1 MHPIS
6 LLRGLK
12 ARLHA
17 RPDSE
22 HEQAGLRIAIVGL
35 ILAYMALFHGAPS
48 RWSTTDLTIVLTLT
62 GFFTVAVGI
71 FVAICVWPASNVPR
85 RLLGMIADNAGA
97 TWYMAMAGEYGY
109 SMLGVFLF
117 VTFGNGFRYGRRYLF
132 GSQALCLAGF
142 IGVIAFVPFWQAHRT
157 AGIGLL
163 IALVVLPYYVATLL
177 ERIQDALAKAEEA
190 NLAKTSFLANMSHEM
205 RTPLNG
211 VVGVVDLLRMTPLS
225 TQQGEMVSL
234 LRHSITVLRSLV
246 DDVLDISKIEAGR
259 LTLEAAPFD
268 LHVSINGLMQLLN
281 PHANSKGL
289 ALHAVVDPALEY
301 RLKGDSHH
309 LRQILL
315 NLLGNA
321 IKFTERGEVTLAV
334 SQVRESGEGTIVRFE
349 VKDSG
354 IGIAPEALSK
364 IFERFVQAD
373 QSTTRKY
380 GGTGLGTT
388 IAKQLAE
395 LMGGTI
401 GVESTLGQGSTF
413 WVELPFLKDTSVVET
428 TIPTSSEVE
437 RDQPLP
443 GSRDTGVTVVLASAA
458 LAQVTATLRELGEPY
473 EIVTPLSPLGIRLDE
488 LIRSNVTIRAIVAAC
503 DIDQACSAFAAAA
516 QRLPDKNVAYIYV
529 ATGDLSVVDKARVNS
544 IKGAFAMQDATPRL
558 ISNAIHAATA
568 GNEEGRSGAGD
579 LAFELKR
586 DRTSLKVLVAED
598 NPTNQRII
606 CQLLESAGHE
616 VILAADGEEALD
628 LYELEEPDL
637 AILDFNMPQRSGIEV
652 VQAIRMME
660 APGTRMPTLILSA
673 SVTTEARDRAK
684 RAGADQFVGKPF
696 DAASLISE
704 VDRLGKRTHRATR
717 NAAANPDTANPKT
730 AQVSRASAG
739 NSPAY
744 SGSRTRASNRAG
756 VAITDSEKELLDPA
770 RLAQLEDIARDPSF
784 LTELIHGFIGDVNTI
799 LAGTRQCVSTG
810 KTSDIPDLMHSLKGA
825 AVGVGA
831 TRLAALAVD
840 LESSGETLS
849 TAGLE
854 SKLESIL
861 TCFDATSASL
871 KKYLQS
877 NHQVPT

>member
-1 MHPIS
+1 
-6 LLRGLK
+6 
-12 ARLHA
+12 
-17 RPDSE
+17 
-22 HEQAGLRIAIVGL
+22 
-35 ILAYMALFHGAPS
+35 MALFHGAPS
-48 RWSTTDLTIVLTLT
+48 HWSANDLTIVVTLT
-62 GFFTVAVGI
+62 GFFTVAVCL
-71 FVAICVWPASNVPR
+71 FVSICIWPAPNVPR
-85 RLLGMIADNAGA
+85 RLIGMLADNAGA
-97 TWYMAMAGEYGY
+97 TWYMAVAGEYGF

-132 GSQALCLAGF
+132 GSQILCLIGY
-142 IGVIAFVPFWQAHRT
+142 IGVISFAPFWHAHRT

-163 IALVVLPYYVATLL
+163 IALVALPLYVATLL

-190 NLAKTSFLANMSHEM
+190 SLAKTSFLANMSHEM

-211 VVGVVDLLRMTPLS
+211 VAGVVDLLRMTPLS

-234 LRHSITVLRSLV
+234 LRHSISVLKSLV

-259 LTLEAAPFD
+259 LTLEVAPFD
-268 LHVSINGLMQLLN
+268 LHVSINGLMQLLG
-281 PHANSKGL
+281 PHARSKGL
-289 ALHAVVDPALEY
+289 GLHAVVDPALEY

-334 SQVRESGEGTIVRFE
+334 SQIRETAEGTTVRVE

-354 IGIAPEALSK
+354 IGIAPEALPR

-388 IAKQLAE
+388 IAKQLVE

-413 WVELPFLKDTSVVET
+413 WVELPFLKEET
-428 TIPTSSEVE
+428 ASDATVPQPSPTE
-437 RDQPLP
+437 RDEPLP
-443 GSRDTGVTVVLASAA
+443 GPVEAGLTLVLASGA
-458 LAQVTATLRELGEPY
+458 LAQVTSTLRELGEPY
-473 EIVTPLSPLGIRLDE
+473 EIVTPMNPLGSRLDA
-488 LIRSNVTIRAIVAAC
+488 LIHSNVTVRAIVAAC

-516 QRLPDKNVAYIYV
+516 QRLADRNVAYIYV
-529 ATGDLSVVDKARVNS
+529 ASGDLSVVDKARVNS
-544 IKGAFAMQDATPRL
+544 IKGAFALQNATPKL

-568 GNEEGRSGAGD
+568 GNEQGRSNAGD
-579 LAFELKR
+579 LALELSR
-586 DRTSLKVLVAED
+586 QRTPLKVLVAED

-616 VILAADGEEALD
+616 VVLAADGEEALD

-660 APGTRMPTLILSA
+660 APGTRMPTMILSA

-704 VDRLGKRTHRATR
+704 VDRLGKRTQRAKR
-717 NAAANPDTANPKT
+717 SAAANSGTANADAAHASKET
-730 AQVSRASAG
+730 AVNATVYA
-739 NSPAY
+739 
-744 SGSRTRASNRAG
+744 GSRTQGSARSRAPIGNGDQA
-756 VAITDSEKELLDPA
+756 LLDPA

-784 LTELIHGFIGDVNTI
+784 LTELIHGFIGDVDTI
-799 LAGTRQCVSTG
+799 VAGTRQCISTA
-810 KTSDIPDLMHSLKGA
+810 KTSGIPDLMHSLKGA

-840 LESSGETLS
+840 LESSGEILS
-849 TAGLE
+849 TAELE
-854 SKLESIL
+854 RKLDSIVA
-861 TCFDATSASL
+861 CFGATSNSL
-871 KKYLQS
+871 KDYLQS
-877 NHQVPT
+877 NHHVPT

>member
-6 LLRGLK
+6 LLRRLK

-22 HEQAGLRIAIVGL
+22 HEQAGLRIVIVGL

-48 RWSTTDLTIVLTLT
+48 RWSATDLTIVLMLS
-62 GFFTVAVGI
+62 GFFAVAVGI
-71 FVAICVWPASNVPR
+71 FVAICIWPASNVPR
-85 RLLGMIADNAGA
+85 RLLGMLADNAGA

-132 GSQALCLAGF
+132 GSQALCLVGY
-142 IGVIAFVPFWQAHRT
+142 IGVIAFVPFWQGHRT

-163 IALVVLPYYVATLL
+163 IALIVLPYYVATLL

-211 VVGVVDLLRMTPLS
+211 IVGIVDLLRTTPLS
-225 TQQGEMVSL
+225 IQQGEMVSL
-234 LRHSITVLRSLV
+234 LRHSISVLRSLV

-259 LTLEAAPFD
+259 LTLEVAPFD
-268 LHVSINGLMQLLN
+268 LHVSINGLMHLLS
-281 PHANSKGL
+281 PHASSKGL
-289 ALHAVVDPALEY
+289 ALHAVVDPAIEY

-334 SQVRESGEGTIVRFE
+334 SQVRDTAEGTTVRFE
-349 VKDSG
+349 VRDSG

-395 LMGGTI
+395 LMGGAI

-413 WVELPFLKDTSVVET
+413 WVELPFLKDTSAVEASVPPASAT
-428 TIPTSSEVE
+428 EAD
-437 RDQPLP
+437 RPLP
-443 GSRDTGVTVVLASAA
+443 ASREIGLTVVLASAA
-458 LAQVTATLRELGEPY
+458 LGQVTATLREIGQPY
-473 EIVTPLSPLGIRLDE
+473 EIVTPLNPLGIRLDE

-529 ATGDLSVVDKARVNS
+529 ATGELSVVDKARVNS
-544 IKGAFAMQDATPRL
+544 IKGAFALQEATPRL

-568 GNEEGRSGAGD
+568 GNEQSRSVAGD
-579 LAFELKR
+579 LASELKR
-586 DRTSLKVLVAED
+586 ERTSLKVLVAED

-606 CQLLESAGHE
+606 RQLLESAGHE
-616 VILAADGEEALD
+616 VVLAGDGEEALD

-652 VQAIRMME
+652 IQAIRMME
-660 APGTRMPTLILSA
+660 PPGTRMPTLILSA
-673 SVTTEARDRAK
+673 SVTTEARDRA
-684 RAGADQFVGKPF
+684 RQAGADQFVGKPF

-704 VDRLGKRTHRATR
+704 VDRLGERTPRARR
-717 NAAANPDTANPKT
+717 NAVARPEIAGTES
-730 AQVSRASAG
+730 AQPRASRR
-739 NSPAY
+739 SPPAN
-744 SGSRTRASNRAG
+744 SGSGARGSNRGPG
-756 VAITDSEKELLDPA
+756 VATTESERELLDPA

-784 LTELIHGFIGDVNTI
+784 LTELIHGFFGDVDTI
-799 LAGTRQCVSTG
+799 LAGTRHCISTSR
-810 KTSDIPDLMHSLKGA
+810 KSDIPDLMHSLKGA

-840 LESSGETLS
+840 LESSGQTLS
-849 TAGLE
+849 AAGLE
-854 SKLESIL
+854 SKLESIVA
-861 TCFDATSASL
+861 CFDATSASL
-871 KKYLQS
+871 KSYLQS
-877 NHQVPT
+877 NHRVPT